1 MTRVLVVDDSPLMR
15 RHVAEVLT
23 EAGFDVLEA
32 ADGLEALEVVAAT
45 WDLALI
51 FLDLDMP
58 RMNGLAFL
66 EAMMQSSHLRPV
78 KTVVLSTEARTFA
91 MEKGKRAGAK
101 GWLIKPAKP
110 EHLVRVARRLTV
122 SATLTETGT
131 TFVVPVAP

>member
-23 EAGFDVLEA
+23 DAGFDVLEA

-66 EAMMQSSHLRPV
+66 EAMRSSHARPV
-78 KTVVLSTEARTFA
+78 KTVVLSTEARTS
-91 MEKGKRAGAK
+91 MIEKGKRAGAK

-110 EHLVRVARRLTV
+110 EHLVRVARRLAV
-122 SATLTETGT
+122 SASLTETGT